1 MKNIQV
7 NVQLAEYKKNK
18 HISLVDSPTNPI
30 QVSDSS
36 NIGIQESKEI
46 VRRYFE
52 HGFVVL
58 ELLRGDYEPKE
69 LIQLGLTLKM
79 GMPFV
84 PPLYSNGDYRSHM
97 VCKVSVEND
106 LSEPSHPS
114 FQRAVGL
121 DLHVD
126 GTLQKIGLVKSSML
140 LCKSPAAKG
149 GYTTIFNS
157 SGAFSEIIEKD
168 PAAAKALMTHGVLVR
183 QANINNCQ
191 DINSG
196 PAFQIQNGEI
206 IAAYSISQTDSFVTV
221 KGVNEADLQR
231 GINLMKNLSAPNGK
245 YFTKVRLLKGHVLII
260 ANTKVCHGRT
270 PYYDNDKYHRCL
282 FRGLYLRYPRVIE
295 QKLKAVT

>member
-1 MKNIQV
+1 MKDIQV
-7 NVQLAEYKKNK
+7 NVQLAEYNQNR
-18 HISLVDSPTNPI
+18 HISLDDSPTKPV
-30 QVSDSS
+30 QVFDCS

-46 VRRYFE
+46 VRRYFQ

-58 ELLRGDYEPKE
+58 ELIKGDYEPSE

-97 VCKVSVEND
+97 ISKVSVEND

-121 DLHVD
+121 DLHTD

-157 SGAFSEIIEKD
+157 SGAFIEIIEKY
-168 PAAAKALMTHGVLVR
+168 PAAAKALMTQDVLHPIR
-183 QANINNCQ
+183 K
-191 DINSG
+191 
-196 PAFQIQNGEI
+196 QIL
-206 IAAYSISQTDSFVTV
+206 
-221 KGVNEADLQR
+221 VN
-231 GINLMKNLSAPNGK
+231 K
-245 YFTKVRLLKGHVLII
+245 
-260 ANTKVCHGRT
+260 
-270 PYYDNDKYHRCL
+270 
-282 FRGLYLRYPRVIE
+282 
-295 QKLKAVT
+295 